1 MYWYTSSSDSK
12 SSGGEWHRFVD
23 PLSLSHFADLSNC
36 SALLF
41 FFFFGLFYIFF
52 SSPFFRSFAVRSRM
66 NIIDRVLFFSSLFF
80 FSAFVFIPFS
90 FYNII
95 HGCTCTI
102 RCILRCYISI
112 TPILFVTSSRDIYI
126 IILQDKALH
135 DDRFKRARN
144 VCPTFLP
151 NFI

>member
-1 MYWYTSSSDSK
+1 MTSVRRSSVALALR
-12 SSGGEWHRFVD
+12 RFVK
-23 PLSLSHFADLSNC
+23 LFGAVV
-36 SALLF
+36 LLF
-41 FFFFGLFYIFF
+41 FWFVLYFFFIPFF
-52 SSPFFRSFAVRSRM
+52 SFLCRSFAYEYYRSSF
-66 NIIDRVLFFSSLFF
+66 FFSSLFF

>member
-41 FFFFGLFYIFF
+41 FFFFCFILFFHPLFFVPLPFVRVWILSIEFFFFLLF
-52 SSPFFRSFAVRSRM
+52 SSSPLLY
-66 NIIDRVLFFSSLFF
+66 LFLS
-80 FSAFVFIPFS
+80 P

-112 TPILFVTSSRDIYI
+112 TPILFVTSSRDTYI
-126 IILQDKALH
+126 ITSQDKALH

>member
-1 MYWYTSSSDSK
+1 MTSVRRSSVALALR
-12 SSGGEWHRFVD
+12 RFVK
-23 PLSLSHFADLSNC
+23 LFGAVV
-36 SALLF
+36 LLF
-41 FFFFGLFYIFF
+41 FLFYTFF

-66 NIIDRVLFFSSLFF
+66 NIIDRVFFFLLFSSSPLLYLFL
-80 FSAFVFIPFS
+80 SP